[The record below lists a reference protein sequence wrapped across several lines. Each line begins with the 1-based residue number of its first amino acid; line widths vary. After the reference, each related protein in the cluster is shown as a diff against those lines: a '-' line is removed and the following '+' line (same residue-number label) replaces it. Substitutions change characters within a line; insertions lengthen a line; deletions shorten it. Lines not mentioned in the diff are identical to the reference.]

1 MIIMKKVLAYNRCDS
16 AAASASSGASSADAS
31 AAASA
36 SSGASSADASA
47 AASASSGASSA
58 DASAATSASLETPS
72 AIEQGTDHLHIDPQ
86 TITLETFKE
95 LSKEVKYQLTKIWTE
110 QFIESKQLPTT
121 DDKFLCLDLRLLNTQ
136 QQNTFF
142 EMLKDNK
149 GIVHLRLLNCQNL
162 TNVKAL
168 QSLTKLQSLF
178 LHGCQNLNNLDP
190 LQSLTKLQ
198 SLHLSGCNNLINIEA
213 LQSLTKLQSLNLHG
227 CQNLNNLDPLQS
239 LTKLQSLNLSGCHK
253 LTNLEALQSLT
264 EVTVVIFTRV

>member
-162 TNVKAL
+162 TNVKVL

-178 LHGCQNLNNLDP
+178 FTWVSKP
-190 LQSLTKLQ
+190 KQS
-198 SLHLSGCNNLINIEA
+198 
-213 LQSLTKLQSLNLHG
+213 
-227 CQNLNNLDPLQS
+227 
-239 LTKLQSLNLSGCHK
+239 
-253 LTNLEALQSLT
+253 
-264 EVTVVIFTRV
+264 